1 MKNKY
6 KIVYFEN
13 YCKDCKYEKLAE
25 EKEPCSTCLDSPVNE
40 YSHRPTQFVKK
51 GKKGK
56 NREKNKDY
64 YRKNK

>member
-13 YCKDCKYEKLAE
+13 YCKDCKHEKTKE
-25 EKEPCSTCLDSPVNE
+25 EDEPCRTCLEHPVNE
-40 YSHRPTQFVKK
+40 YSHRPIQFVKK

-56 NREKNKDY
+56 IAKKS
-64 YRKNK
+64 